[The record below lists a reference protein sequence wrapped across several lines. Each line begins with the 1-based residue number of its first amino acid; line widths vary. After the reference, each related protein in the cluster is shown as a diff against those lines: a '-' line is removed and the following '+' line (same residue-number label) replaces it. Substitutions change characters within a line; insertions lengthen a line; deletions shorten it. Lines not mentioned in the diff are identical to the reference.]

1 MKLEDKLGLY
11 LTGAMLLLVITVATI
26 VYGFITVDERAF
38 PPLIFGLVSFIV
50 SQAIIRKHFI
60 NEKTV

>member
-1 MKLEDKLGLY
+1 MKLENKLALY
-11 LTGAMLLLVITVATI
+11 LTGAMLLLVFTTATI

-38 PPLIFGLVSFIV
+38 APLTFGLVSFAV